1 MERPDSLRFLHQ
13 MSTLNQGLRQK
24 GISRGPLKTHLQK
37 TEIILF
43 MA

>member
-1 MERPDSLRFLHQ
+1 MHRQPQVSPSNEY
-13 MSTLNQGLRQK
+13 LNQGLRQK
-24 GISRGPLKTHLQK
+24 GISRAPLKTHLQK